1 MVGEQVE
8 PKICSIDEALNISR
22 NLALDLVEISPNVD
36 PPVCKVI
43 DYKKFIYDQKKKLK
57 TIQSKAQKVVIKEL
71 RFGPN
76 TGEHDFEF
84 KLKHAKNFLKD
95 GAKVKAFV
103 FFRGRTIVFK
113 EQGQILLLRLAQA
126 LEDVGVVEE
135 MPKLDGKKMIM
146 IIAPKKKKIKKKK
159 MPKMKTKAGAK
170 KRFKLTG
177 SGKLKRKQAFKSHI
191 LTKKETKQKHNLT
204 KTEYVSKADT
214 KSIKLQLGI

>member
-1 MVGEQVE
+1 MVGDEVE
-8 PKICSIDEALNISR
+8 PNIYPLDEALKIARDLS
-22 NLALDLVEISPNVD
+22 LDLVEISPNAE

-43 DYKKFIYDQKKKLK
+43 DYKKFIYDQKKKLR
-57 TIQSKAQKVVIKEL
+57 TIKSKAQKVVIKEL

-84 KLKHAKNFLKD
+84 KLKHAKSFLAD

-103 FFRGRTIVFK
+103 FFRGRSIIFK

-146 IIAPKKKKIKKKK
+146 IIAQKKKK
-159 MPKMKTKAGAK
+159 
-170 KRFKLTG
+170 
-177 SGKLKRKQAFKSHI
+177 
-191 LTKKETKQKHNLT
+191 
-204 KTEYVSKADT
+204 
-214 KSIKLQLGI
+214 

>member
-1 MVGEQVE
+1 MVGDQVE
-8 PKICSIDEALNISR
+8 PKICSIDQALKIAEE
-22 NLALDLVEISPNVD
+22 LGLDLVEISPNVD

-57 TIQSKAQKVVIKEL
+57 TIQSKAQKVVVKEL

-84 KLKHAKNFLKD
+84 KLNHAKKFLLD

-135 MPKLDGKKMIM
+135 MPKLDGKKMI
-146 IIAPKKKKIKKKK
+146 IVIAPKKKK
-159 MPKMKTKAGAK
+159 
-170 KRFKLTG
+170 
-177 SGKLKRKQAFKSHI
+177 
-191 LTKKETKQKHNLT
+191 
-204 KTEYVSKADT
+204 
-214 KSIKLQLGI
+214 

>member
-8 PKICSIDEALNISR
+8 PKICSIDEALQISR
-22 NLALDLVEISPNVD
+22 KIGLDLVEISPKAD
-36 PPVCKVI
+36 PPVCKII

-84 KLKHAKNFLKD
+84 KLKHAKKFLQD

-113 EQGQILLLRLAQA
+113 EQGQILLLKLAQA

-135 MPKLDGKKMIM
+135 MPRLDGKKMII
-146 IIAPKKKKIKKKK
+146 IIAPKKKK
-159 MPKMKTKAGAK
+159 
-170 KRFKLTG
+170 
-177 SGKLKRKQAFKSHI
+177 
-191 LTKKETKQKHNLT
+191 
-204 KTEYVSKADT
+204 
-214 KSIKLQLGI
+214 